1 MKKRILS
8 FLLSL
13 AMLAINAS
21 VFAQEEQP
29 EYAQFFWDGAKNINI
44 QGYYYS
50 EEPEQQYMS
59 RKKMYH
65 ASN

>member
-13 AMLAINAS
+13 AMLVINAS
-21 VFAQEEQP
+21 VFAQEEQL

-50 EEPEQQYMS
+50 KPCS
-59 RKKMYH
+59 RDEFLKKFFGY
-65 ASN
+65 SE